1 MTDQNRNRKQSYRN
15 SPLFRNIS
23 DHDIDELIRCSG
35 AMIRKYPKGTY
46 VFDQYDKPVFM
57 HVLVSGEISVG
68 KYYADGKQSFMTS
81 FSKPG
86 DIFGEILLFLDKD
99 SYDFFAM
106 AQEDSEVLEIPRK
119 FLTTQCGKACVFHAQ
134 LIDNLMNIFARKAY
148 FLQNRVQI
156 LSGSS
161 LRQRIAKALLM
172 QERQNP
178 DQEFSMTREELAGYV
193 NAARPSVSR
202 ELSAMEK
209 DGLITLHG
217 HGIAIRNMEEL
228 EEIAE

>member
-1 MTDQNRNRKQSYRN
+1 MKQSYRN

-23 DHDIDELIRCSG
+23 DEEIDELIRCSG
-35 AMIRKYPKGTY
+35 AAIRKYPKGTL
-46 VFDQYDKPVFM
+46 VFDQYETPVYM
-57 HVLVSGEISVG
+57 HVLVSGKISVG

-81 FSKPG
+81 FEKPG
-86 DIFGEILLFLDKD
+86 DIFGEILLFLDKK
-99 SYDFFAM
+99 SYDFFAV
-106 AQEDSEVLEIPRK
+106 AQEDSEVLELPKK
-119 FLTTQCGKACVFHAQ
+119 FLTTQCGKACTFHAQ
-134 LIDNLMNIFARKAY
+134 LIQNLMNIFAGKAY

-161 LRQRIAKALLM
+161 LRQRIAKTLLL
-172 QERQNP
+172 QTRQNP
-178 DQEFSMTREELAGYV
+178 EQQLNMTREELAGYV

-209 DGLITLHG
+209 DGLISLHG
-217 HGIAIRNMEEL
+217 HAVVIRNMEEL

>member
-1 MTDQNRNRKQSYRN
+1 MTDEKQGYRN
-15 SPLFRNIS
+15 SPLFRGIR
-23 DHDIDELIRCSG
+23 DEEIDELIRCSD
-35 AMIRKYPKGTY
+35 AAIRKYPKGSLI
-46 VFDQYDKPVFM
+46 FDQYDRPEYM
-57 HVLVSGEISVG
+57 YLLVSGKVSVG
-68 KYYADGKQSFMTS
+68 KYYADGRQSFMTS
-81 FSKPG
+81 FDKPG

-106 AQEDSEVLEIPRK
+106 AQEDCEVLELPEK

-134 LIDNLMNIFARKAY
+134 LIHNLMTIFAKKAY

-172 QERQNP
+172 QMKSEPGR
-178 DQEFSMTREELAGYV
+178 ELSMTREELAGYV

-202 ELSAMEK
+202 ELSSMEK
-209 DGLITLHG
+209 DGLIRVHG
-217 HGIAIRNMEEL
+217 HAIAIRDMEAL

>member
-1 MTDQNRNRKQSYRN
+1 MRKCDCLMTQSYRE

-23 DHDIDELIRCSG
+23 DDEINELIRCSG
-35 AMIRKYPKGTY
+35 AEIRKYHKGSF
-46 VFDQYDKPVFM
+46 VFDQYEKPVYM
-57 HVLVSGEISVG
+57 YVLVSGKISVG
-68 KYYADGKQSFMTS
+68 KYYADGRQSFMTS
-81 FSKPG
+81 FEKPG
-86 DIFGEILLFLDKD
+86 DIFGEILLFLEKD
-99 SYDFFAM
+99 SYAFFAM
-106 AQEDSEVLEIPRK
+106 AQDDSEVLELPKK

-134 LIDNLMNIFARKAY
+134 LIDNLMNIFASKAY

-172 QERQNP
+172 QMRQNP
-178 DQEFSMTREELAGYV
+178 DRALSMTREELAGYV

-202 ELSAMEK
+202 ELSSMEK
-209 DGLITLHG
+209 DGLITFHG
-217 HGIAIRNMEEL
+217 HAIVIRNMNEL